1 MSSKA
6 ITVKEYL
13 EGLPAERR
21 EAISRVREVI
31 LKNLPA
37 GYEEGIQYGMIGYY
51 IPLSRYPKTYNKQPL
66 GLAAL
71 ASQKNYMSLYL
82 MNIYSD
88 PETLQW
94 FKDAFHKSGK
104 KLDMG
109 KSCIRFKHLE
119 DLPLETV
126 GQAIARTPV
135 DDFITLYESSRN
147 LMKDEGRKT
156 KTQS

>member
-1 MSSKA
+1 MTMLGKA
-6 ITVKEYL
+6 TTIKEYL
-13 EGLPAERR
+13 ESLPPERR
-21 EAISRVREVI
+21 EAILKVREVI

-51 IPLSRYPKTYNKQPL
+51 IPLSRYPKTYNNQPL

-82 MNIYSD
+82 INIYSD
-88 PETLQW
+88 AETLQW
-94 FKDAFHKSGK
+94 FKDTCIKNGK

-109 KSCIRFKHLE
+109 KSCIRFKRLD

-126 GQAIARTPV
+126 GQAIARTSV
-135 DDFITLYESSRN
+135 NDFIALYESSRK
-147 LMKDEGRKT
+147 LTKDKRR
-156 KTQS
+156 